1 MYPVSPPRLPPGLTP
16 APATL
21 EAAPGCPLPWS
32 RRVVQKTRRAAGQC
46 RLSSDGP
53 RPQAQAAEEGGAGGT
68 SGLSHLVRG
77 LQHLHEEGVDGRVP
91 DELEEEE
98 VLQALE
104 ADGAKGGQAQQ
115 QLGEPA
121 DAAA

>member
-1 MYPVSPPRLPPGLTP
+1 M
-16 APATL
+16 
-21 EAAPGCPLPWS
+21 
-32 RRVVQKTRRAAGQC
+32 
-46 RLSSDGP
+46 
-53 RPQAQAAEEGGAGGT
+53 
-68 SGLSHLVRG
+68 RG

-104 ADGAKGGQAQQ
+104 ADGAQGGQAQQ

-121 DAAA
+121 EAREG